1 MLMEALGL
9 IRVQRSLLQT
19 FTMNQ
24 SAATISECPT
34 LVEVL
39 ITVGGLIQ
47 GLLGPMISCPS

>member
-9 IRVQRSLLQT
+9 IRVQHSLLQT

-39 ITVGGLIQ
+39 ITVGGIVSIVLNTKTSV
-47 GLLGPMISCPS
+47 GV

>member
-9 IRVQRSLLQT
+9 LRVQHSLLQT

-24 SAATISECPT
+24 HAATISECPT